1 MYILVSHTIFSSY
14 HIFFSHSVTYDVKV
28 KSKEEMNQLST
39 KMTTTFSNSAAF
51 TTEMQKTM
59 KTNDVKSVSPASI
72 TADTTAA
79 PKSVSNVGSADGDST
94 ANKTDEA
101 DGSSALIIVI
111 VVLVVCVVALLG
123 AVVWY
128 RGRIEFNQN
137 QKLDAYVSSRRPT
150 TELFEG
156 DGRNSFN
163 PMDITGIELSSL
175 AVGNATSPALP
186 STTSPQVEVH
196 IDPASVEAMY
206 SN

>member
-1 MYILVSHTIFSSY
+1 
-14 HIFFSHSVTYDVKV
+14 
-28 KSKEEMNQLST
+28 MNQLST

-128 RGRIEFNQN
+128 RGRIEINQN

-175 AVGNATSPALP
+175 AVGDATSPALP